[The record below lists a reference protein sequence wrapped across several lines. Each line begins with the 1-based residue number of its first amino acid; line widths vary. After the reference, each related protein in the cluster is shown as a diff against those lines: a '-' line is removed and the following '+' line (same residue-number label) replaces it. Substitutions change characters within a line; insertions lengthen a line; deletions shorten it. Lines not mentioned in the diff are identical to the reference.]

1 MATDLGRALPVVLH
15 LRLVDHA
22 GRAADDVAV
31 PICTV
36 DDMGFPHAAMLS
48 YAEVSAVDAGLLRA
62 RVFSSSRTARHLRR
76 DGRATLLFVDPA
88 GVWYVKAVVDGE
100 EAADPGVPGAA
111 VFPLRVHA
119 VIADDVDRSREPAAA
134 IVSGIRFRRTDA
146 PSASP

>member
-1 MATDLGRALPVVLH
+1 MAIDLGRALPVPLH
-15 LRLVDHA
+15 QRLVDNA

-48 YAEVSAVDAGLLRA
+48 YAEVSAVDSAALRA
-62 RVFSSSRTARHLRR
+62 RVYSSSRTARHLRR

-88 GVWYVKAVVDGE
+88 GIWYVKVVVDGE
-100 EAADPGVPGAA
+100 EATDPGAPGAI
-111 VFPLRVHA
+111 VFPLRVYA
-119 VIADDVDRSREPAAA
+119 VIADDVDRSREPAAV
-134 IVSGIRFRRTDA
+134 IVSGIRFRRTEG